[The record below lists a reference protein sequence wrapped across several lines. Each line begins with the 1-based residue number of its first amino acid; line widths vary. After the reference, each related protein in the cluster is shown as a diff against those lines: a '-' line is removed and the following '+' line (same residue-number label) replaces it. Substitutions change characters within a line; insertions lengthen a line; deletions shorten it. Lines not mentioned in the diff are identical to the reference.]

1 MLPKHAELIINMLN
15 DAGYEAYAVGG
26 YMRDKLLG
34 RDSDDIDITTNALP
48 EQTKSVFKDFN
59 VIETGIKHGTVTVL
73 IDRTPYEVTTY
84 RTDGEYTDSR
94 HPDNVEFV
102 RDVKTDLA
110 RRDFTM
116 NAIAY
121 SHLSGYLD
129 FFGGFEDI
137 QNRLIRTVGDPYK
150 RFSEDALRILRALR
164 FSSVLGFEI
173 EEKTK
178 KAIFD
183 LSENINLVASERI
196 FSELKKLLC
205 GDNAYAV
212 LKEYDAVL
220 NRVIKLNGEVDNISK
235 LPKDHSMRFAYV
247 CGASV
252 GESLRFLRA
261 DNQTKHI
268 CKMLVD
274 SESIP
279 NDITDCRVYCSRLG
293 RENSRIVLDYRKAL
307 YNEDESGICEF
318 VLKNDKCL
326 SVSELDINGNDL
338 IDIGI
343 SGKNIRVVLNEL
355 LICVLTDKI
364 ENKKES
370 LLLKAKDID
379 IR

>member
-1 MLPKHAELIINMLN
+1 MLPKNAELIINMFN

-34 RDSDDIDITTNALP
+34 RNSDDIDITTNALP
-48 EQTKSVFKDFN
+48 EQTKSVFSGFS
-59 VIETGIKHGTVTVL
+59 VLETGIKHGTVTIL
-73 IDRTPYEVTTY
+73 IDHTPYEVTTY

-121 SHLSGYLD
+121 SHRTGYLD

-137 QNRLIRTVGDPYK
+137 KKKIIRTVGDPYK

-164 FSSVLGFEI
+164 FSSVLGFAI
-173 EEKTK
+173 EENTQ

-183 LSENINLVASERI
+183 LADNIALVAPERI
-196 FSELKKLLC
+196 FTELKKLLC

-212 LKEYDAVL
+212 LKEYAAVL

-274 SESIP
+274 SEPIP
-279 NDITDCRVYCSRLG
+279 NDITDCRIYCSKLG
-293 RENSRIVLDYRKAL
+293 REYSRIVFDYRKSL
-307 YNEDESGICEF
+307 YNEDQSGICEF
-318 VLKNDKCL
+318 VLENDKCL

-338 IDIGI
+338 MGICI

-355 LICVLTDKI
+355 LLCVLTDKI